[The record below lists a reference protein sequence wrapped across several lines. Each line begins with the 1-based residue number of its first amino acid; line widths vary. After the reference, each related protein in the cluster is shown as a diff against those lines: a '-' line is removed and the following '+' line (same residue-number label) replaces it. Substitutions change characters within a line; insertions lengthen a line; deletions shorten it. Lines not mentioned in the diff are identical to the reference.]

1 MKIGIFGGSFNPPH
15 MGHINAIQTVAKKVG
30 LGKVHVI
37 PAAQNP
43 LKTPVEGPTPQQRLE
58 LTRLAF
64 EQYGDSYFIDDQE
77 IKRGGMSY
85 TIDTVMNLR
94 KQYEAADLFLIV
106 GADKFEELAQWKD
119 YQKILSEVNLIVTTR
134 PGYETPESLEEMPGY
149 LKPLVSDFDFNFIEL
164 STGRSVQFIT
174 LRDIEISATELRKWL
189 RTGKPVEKYLPLA
202 VETYIKDHKM
212 YRNLGDRI
220 GDYTKFTAFCADV
233 LFAKK
238 GINVRGFDLRGMT
251 SPSEFT
257 LIASGTST
265 RHAAAMAENIVMAV
279 QEEYNIHPQSVE
291 GIDEGRW
298 VLVDYGSLI
307 IHLFYDFVRLEY
319 NLESLW
325 REGKDLGLKDPYV
338 GKPEAKS

>member
-30 LGKVHVI
+30 LGKVHII

-43 LKTPVEGPTPQQRLE
+43 LKTPVEGPTSEQRLE

-64 EQYGDSYFIDDQE
+64 EQYGETYFVDDQE
-77 IKRGGMSY
+77 IKRGGLSY

-94 KQYEAADLFLIV
+94 KTYEANDLYLVV

-119 YQKILSEVNLIVTTR
+119 FQKILTETNLIVTTR
-134 PGYETPESLEEMPGY
+134 PGYDTPESLEEMPAY

-164 STGRSVQFIT
+164 STGRNIQFIT
-174 LRDIEISATELRKWL
+174 LRDIEISASELRKWL
-189 RTGKPVEKYLPLA
+189 RSGKPVEKYLPLA
-202 VETYIKDHKM
+202 VESYIKEHKL

-220 GDYTKFTAFCADV
+220 ADYKKFTEFCANV
-233 LFAKK
+233 LFARK
-238 GINVRGFDLRGMT
+238 GINVKGYDLTKM
-251 SPSEFT
+251 SAPSEYT

-279 QEEYNIHPQSVE
+279 KEEFNVHPQSVE

-307 IHLFYDFVRLEY
+307 IHIFYDFVRQEYSLE
-319 NLESLW
+319 NLW
-325 REGKDLGLKDPYV
+325 RQGIDLGFKDPYV
-338 GKPEAKS
+338 GKPEVQ

>member
-15 MGHINAIQTVAKKVG
+15 MGHLNAIQTVAKKAG
-30 LGKVHVI
+30 LGKVHVV

-43 LKTPVEGPTPQQRLE
+43 LKTPVEGPTTEQRLE

-64 EQYGDSYFIDDQE
+64 EQYGDMYFVDDQE

-85 TIDTVMNLR
+85 TVDTVMNLR
-94 KQYEAADLFLIV
+94 KTYEASDLYLVV

-119 YQKILSEVNLIVTTR
+119 FQKLLAETNLIVTTR

-149 LKPLVSDFDFNFIEL
+149 LKPYVSDFDFNFIEL
-164 STGRSVQFIT
+164 NTGRNIQFIT
-174 LRDIEISATELRKWL
+174 LRDIEISSSEVRKWL

-202 VETYIKDHKM
+202 VESYIKEHKL

-220 GDYTKFTAFCADV
+220 GDYKKFTEFCANV
-233 LFAKK
+233 LFSKK
-238 GINVRGFDLRGMT
+238 GINVRAYDLT
-251 SPSEFT
+251 ASSAPSEYT

-265 RHAAAMAENIVMAV
+265 RHAAAMAENIVTAV
-279 QEEYNIHPQSVE
+279 KEEYNLHPQSVE

-307 IHLFYDFVRLEY
+307 IHIFYDFVRQEYSLE
-319 NLESLW
+319 NLW
-325 REGKDLGLKDPYV
+325 REGKDLDFKDPYV
-338 GKPEAKS
+338 GKPEAQ

>member
-15 MGHINAIQTVAKKVG
+15 MGHINAIQTVAKKAG
-30 LGKVHVI
+30 LGKVHI
-37 PAAQNP
+37 LPAAQNP
-43 LKTPVEGPTPQQRLE
+43 LKTPVEGPTPEQRVE

-64 EQYGDSYFIDDQE
+64 AQYGETYFVDDQE

-94 KQYEAADLFLIV
+94 KSYDANDLYLVV

-119 YQKILSEVNLIVTTR
+119 YQKILTEANLIVTTR
-134 PGYETPESLEEMPGY
+134 PGYDMPESLEEMPGF
-149 LKPLVSDFDFNFIEL
+149 LKPLVAEFDFNFIEL
-164 STGRSVQFIT
+164 NTGRNIQFIT
-174 LRDIEISATELRKWL
+174 LRDVEVSSSEVRKWL
-189 RTGKPVEKYLPLA
+189 RSGKPVEKYLPLS
-202 VETYIKDHKM
+202 VESYIKEHKL

-220 GDYTKFTAFCADV
+220 GDYTKFAEFCANV

-238 GINVRGFDLRGMT
+238 GINVRGFDLT
-251 SPSEFT
+251 SMSAPSEYT

-279 QEEYNIHPQSVE
+279 KEEYNVHPQSIE
-291 GIDEGRW
+291 GVDEGRW

-307 IHLFYDFVRLEY
+307 IHVFYDFVRQEYSLE
-319 NLESLW
+319 NLW
-325 REGKDLGLKDPYV
+325 RQGKDMGLKDPYV
-338 GKPEAKS
+338 GKGEQ